1 MSLLILR
8 TGGDE
13 NIHGKEANCF
23 YSTVPEL
30 GNLKNQHREKS
41 EIIIHLAKKNYSRNK
56 KRQLKQTKI
65 KLAQNKK
72 KTN

>member
-1 MSLLILR
+1 MK

-13 NIHGKEANCF
+13 IIHGKEANCF
-23 YSTVPEL
+23 YSMVPKL
-30 GNLKNQHREKS
+30 GNLKNQHRGKS
-41 EIIIHLAKKNYSRNK
+41 EIIIYLAKKKNYSRNK
-56 KRQLKQTKI
+56 KRQLKLTKI